1 MTAKDVFVSTDYD
14 EELLPLALVQGAR
27 NPEERGGG
35 LLGHSDEPLSPWYF
49 RYRQKRCNGNQLQP
63 KRCGYPWNSVK
74 GLTASEICQKS
85 IQVKQCQRW
94 TGWPYEIAKQPM
106 SKVQSRP
113 RFSDLTKFQ
122 VAPNVNHQ
130 MERAPDETPCAEG
143 FRAGPL
149 MSTVVTDPRE
159 IPGSWTN
166 VAGRKEFRR
175 GQSSPP
181 ARRDCQPVLA
191 ILESCQI
198 LVGGGSWKLGKTTLI
213 GGMRMFRLTTWHEP
227 SGWTPSLGKDPEALP
242 SAHAFELV

>member
-85 IQVKQCQRW
+85 IQ
-94 TGWPYEIAKQPM
+94 
-106 SKVQSRP
+106 
-113 RFSDLTKFQ
+113 
-122 VAPNVNHQ
+122 
-130 MERAPDETPCAEG
+130 MECAPDETPCAEG

-166 VAGRKEFRR
+166 VAALHR

-227 SGWTPSLGKDPEALP
+227 PGWTPSLSKDPEALP